1 MHGHISSAAA
11 PVASTFCVRASS
23 PLTLLALTAS
33 LPPTLHQPCKLI
45 LCDARW
51 RCAMPNELL
60 VTSLALGSW
69 KLLEE
74 LQRHLH
80 VPGLQSASRVPT
92 HFTGLPPRLPACS
105 LSVAPPP
112 PLHLRQSF
120 LKLLNTANYVRRGA
134 RFIWIFWLQGDLH
147 CVGEELRKDVWE
159 WGAQLEM
166 GFSVEQNVT
175 SGRRHGKITDFLEQ
189 KLFCA
194 KPHQLVLNL
203 SSCLTLAWFII

>member
-1 MHGHISSAAA
+1 MHRHISSAAA

-33 LPPTLHQPCKLI
+33 PPPLHQSCKLI

-51 RCAMPNELL
+51 RCATPNEFL

-80 VPGLQSASRVPT
+80 VPGLKSASRVPT

-105 LSVAPPP
+105 LSVPPPP

-120 LKLLNTANYVRRGA
+120 LKLLNTANYVRREA

-159 WGAQLEM
+159 WGPQLEM
-166 GFSVEQNVT
+166 WFSVEQESHSRTVSRKN
-175 SGRRHGKITDFLEQ
+175 R
-189 KLFCA
+189 
-194 KPHQLVLNL
+194 
-203 SSCLTLAWFII
+203 